1 MPLAVSVTLVMK
13 SLIIVRHAKSSWDLS
28 AANDFD
34 RTLNERGKKDAPAAA
49 KRLLKR
55 GVAVDA
61 FISSPAVRAKKTA
74 KYFIK
79 EFGKDKSEI
88 IFVPELYEAPT
99 SVFFD
104 VIRNLDDALN
114 TVIIFAHNPGV
125 TDFVNSLTEVRIDNV
140 PTTGM
145 FAVKVPV
152 KRWEEFK
159 TAAKE
164 FWFFDYPK
172 LNE

>member
-1 MPLAVSVTLVMK
+1 MPLPVFVTLVMK
-13 SLIIVRHAKSSWDLS
+13 SIIIVRHAKSSWDLS
-28 AANDFD
+28 TPNDFD
-34 RTLNERGKKDAPAAA
+34 RTLNDRGKKDAPAAA

-74 KYFIK
+74 KYFTK
-79 EFGKDKSEI
+79 EFDKDKSEI
-88 IFVPELYEAPT
+88 ILVPELYEAPT

-145 FAVKVPV
+145 FGVKAPV
-152 KRWEEFK
+152 KKWEDFK
-159 TAAKE
+159 TATKE